1 MPAVALTDHG
11 SLAGSV
17 DLYKA
22 ARDQGIKP
30 IVGCEVYVADD
41 RHARTR
47 GYAHLTLLAE
57 SNAGY
62 SNLIKLSSLGY
73 LEGYYT
79 KPRVDWELLERYSG
93 GLIALSGCLSGRVC
107 KALEESRPE
116 DAAADLD
123 RLATVFG
130 RDNTYVELQNAGLD
144 VQQRVNPELVK
155 LAAEAKLPLV
165 ATGDV
170 HYLTAED
177 AYSHEALLCIQ
188 SGDSLKNPNHWKFDT
203 NEFYFKTPAEMALDF
218 PGHEDAMRRT
228 LEVAERC
235 SIEIEL
241 GNILLP
247 KFPTPNGRDAF
258 EYLVEL
264 CDQGLER
271 RYDKVTPGAARA
283 APVRAEDD
291 PRDGLRRLLPD
302 RLGLHP
308 LREGERDRR
317 RPRPRLGRRLARRL
331 RARDHRHRPD
341 QVRPA
346 LRALPQPGPQVDAR
360 HRHRLRRRGPRA
372 GDQLRLREVR
382 PRPRRPD
389 HHLRDDGRPRRRPRR
404 RPRARDP
411 LRRRRPDR
419 EADPG
424 RPGADARRVPQARL
438 RPEDG
443 VRDRS
448 GREGDH
454 RPGAAARGARPP
466 GLDPRRR
473 RRHRRRAADR
483 HDPAAAEGRR
493 PGGRD
498 PVLDEHGRGA
508 RPAEDGLPRPAQ
520 PRRDRQGGRAD
531 RRRRHDDDPARRQ
544 EDVRDARARRGDG
557 RLPVRVVGHARGAAA
572 GEADRLRGP
581 DRARRALPAG
591 ADAVHPELRQA
602 EGGPGAGRVHRPAPE
617 GDHRLDLRDLDLPG
631 AVDGDREADR
641 RLQPGR
647 GGRPAQ
653 GDRQEDPQAD
663 GVAEGQVHR
672 RLRRQRDVGAGGEA
686 ALGRH
691 REVAGLLVQQVAR
704 GLLRADRLPDGVAE
718 GEPPVRVHGGADLLG
733 DEHEGPGAAVRQR
746 LRRARDRGAAARR
759 QHLADRLRGRRG
771 EDPLRP
777 ERGQVGRASRPRARS
792 SAPATRAARSS
803 RSGTSPS
810 ASTRRS

>member
-1 MPAVALTDHG
+1 MSADFVHLHVHSEYSILDGACRIPALAARAAELEMPAVALTDHG

-41 RHARTR
+41 RHSRTR

-107 KALEESRPE
+107 KALEESRPK

-188 SGDSLKNPNHWKFDT
+188 SGDSLKNPNHWRFDT

-264 CDQGLER
+264 CEQGLER
-271 RYDKVTPGAARA
+271 RYDKVTP
-283 APVRAEDD
+283 E
-291 PRDGLRRLLPD
+291 
-302 RLGLHP
+302 
-308 LREGERDRR
+308 LRERLQFELKTIKEMGFADYFLIVWDFIHFAKVNGIGVGPGRGSAAGSLAAYALEITDIDPIKYDLLFERF
-317 RPRPRLGRRLARRL
+317 LN
-331 RARDHRHRPD
+331 
-341 QVRPA
+341 
-346 LRALPQPGPQVDAR
+346 PGPQVDAR
-360 HRHRLRRRGPRA
+360 HRHRLRRRRPRA
-372 GDQLRLREVR
+372 GDQLRLGEVR
-382 PRPRRPD
+382 ARPRRPD
-389 HHLRDDGRPRRRPRR
+389 HHLRDDGRPRRRARR

-424 RPGADARRVPQARL
+424 RPRADARRVPQARL

-448 GREGDH
+448 GGEGDH
-454 RPGAAARGARPP
+454 RPGAAARGAR
-466 GLDPRRR
+466 
-473 RRHRRRAADR
+473 
-483 HDPAAAEGRR
+483 
-493 PGGRD
+493 
-498 PVLDEHGRGA
+498 
-508 RPAEDGLPRPAQ
+508 
-520 PRRDRQGGRAD
+520 
-531 RRRRHDDDPARRQ
+531 
-544 EDVRDARARRGDG
+544 
-557 RLPVRVVGHARGAAA
+557 
-572 GEADRLRGP
+572 
-581 DRARRALPAG
+581 
-591 ADAVHPELRQA
+591 
-602 EGGPGAGRVHRPAPE
+602 
-617 GDHRLDLRDLDLPG
+617 
-631 AVDGDREADR
+631 
-641 RLQPGR
+641 
-647 GGRPAQ
+647 
-653 GDRQEDPQAD
+653 
-663 GVAEGQVHR
+663 
-672 RLRRQRDVGAGGEA
+672 
-686 ALGRH
+686 
-691 REVAGLLVQQVAR
+691 
-704 GLLRADRLPDGVAE
+704 
-718 GEPPVRVHGGADLLG
+718 
-733 DEHEGPGAAVRQR
+733 
-746 LRRARDRGAAARR
+746 
-759 QHLADRLRGRRG
+759 RGRTRST
-771 EDPLRP
+771 PP
-777 ERGQVGRASRPRARS
+777 ASS
-792 SAPATRAARSS
+792 SAPS
-803 RSGTSPS
+803 R
-810 ASTRRS
+810 